1 MSNPNGSKDSRNG
14 PGRSDR
20 PLSLDMHRQPDDVT
34 CGPTCLHAVYRYW
47 GLDASLED
55 VIASVLSLND
65 EAIGRGTLAVNL
77 GIDALGRGFAAT
89 LYTFNLNMFDP
100 SWFDRTGV
108 VSRGVLGA
116 KLPAQ
121 AGAKSHERDKFWA
134 ASRAYLRFA
143 ELGGQIRMEDLTSE
157 LIAGHI
163 HAGRP
168 LLTGLS
174 ATWLYRA
181 SREFGP
187 DDDEDD
193 ILGLPQGHF
202 VVLHGYDPA
211 QRIVHVA
218 DPLEDNYGF
227 GGRNYTVPVSRIV
240 PAVLLGV
247 LTYDAN
253 LLVIEP
259 RENEPESGRNPEG
272 PAKEGR

>member
-1 MSNPNGSKDSRNG
+1 MRDQSGSGFAADGAHRPSQ
-14 PGRSDR
+14 R
-20 PLSLDMHRQPDDVT
+20 PLALDMHRQPNDVT
-34 CGPTCLHAVYRYW
+34 CGPTCLHAVYRFW
-47 GLDASLED
+47 GLDAPLGG
-55 VIASVLSLND
+55 VISSVLALSE

-77 GIDALGRGFAAT
+77 GIDALQRGFAAT
-89 LYTFNLNMFDP
+89 LYTYNLNVFDP
-100 SWFDRTGV
+100 TWFDRTGAV
-108 VSRGVLGA
+108 ARSVLED

-121 AGAKSHERDKFWA
+121 AAAKSRERDKFWA
-134 ASRAYLRFA
+134 ASRSYLRFA

-168 LLTGLS
+168 VLTGLS

-193 ILGLPQGHF
+193 VRGLPQGHF
-202 VVLHGYDPA
+202 VVLHGYEPGD
-211 QRIVHVA
+211 RIVHVA

-227 GGRNYTVPVSRIV
+227 GSRNYTVPMSRIV
-240 PAVLLGV
+240 PAILLGV

-259 RENEPESGRNPEG
+259 MAGRDPSAPTQESR
-272 PAKEGR
+272 